1 MDTKTKLFDFISLCQ
16 IPPIVVCIGSPSVPG
31 DSFGPLTGQLLNDFY
46 RIPSFVYGT
55 LYSPIT
61 ALNLRATL
69 RAVKGRHPSRKIIAV
84 DSAVGSRLSQSP
96 RYFFGSIK
104 PGLAAGKELPL
115 VGDFSVT
122 ATLGVNSVKS
132 LASVKFAE
140 VYGLSLRAAEAIS
153 LAFGKF
159 KSSFAAT
166 SLTL

>member
-1 MDTKTKLFDFISLCQ
+1 MDTKTKLFDFISLCAA
-16 IPPIVVCIGSPSVPG
+16 PPIVVCIGSPSVPG

-46 RIPSFVYGT
+46 RIPTFVYGT
-55 LYSPIT
+55 LYSPLT
-61 ALNLRATL
+61 ALNLRSAL
-69 RAVKGRHPSRKIIAV
+69 RALKGRHPERKIIAV
-84 DSAVGSRLSQSP
+84 DSAVGPRLSLSP

-104 PGLAAGKELPL
+104 PGLAAGKELPE

-140 VYGLSLRAAEAIS
+140 VYGLSLRAAKALS

-159 KSSFAAT
+159 NGKNTVT
-166 SLTL
+166 SITL